1 MTADVTDFLYKYIIN
16 NNPFI
21 NEEDI
26 LSYEALNEHDLLITY
41 KNGKKEILEQPWIE
55 EVKLTQVKDKPK
67 SDYKKLIKTN
77 R

>member
-1 MTADVTDFLYKYIIN
+1 MVVYVNEYELYIKTK
-16 NNPFI
+16 F
-21 NEEDI
+21 NEVK
-26 LSYEALNEHDLLITY
+26 LLI
-41 KNGKKEILEQPWIE
+41 NDINDPDVKEILEQPWIE